1 MGVISSDERK
11 VGLHQWSEYLH
22 KEVLTG
28 LNRRLPRHDT
38 PFAFN
43 RMVLTRTIV
52 KSPVQARQT
61 ILKAVQNQ
69 WDNRRNSPRED
80 TRCTRW
86 QGPSLNPS
94 LSHGL
99 SPLPCSCCGAARPQS
114 RDSGRLQRVRQPARS
129 SFRLMRGTL

>member
-28 LNRRLPRHDT
+28 LNCRLPRHDT

-52 KSPVQARQT
+52 KSPTQARQT

-69 WDNRRNSPRED
+69 CDNRGNSPGED

-86 QGPSLNPS
+86 QVRTLNTT

-99 SPLPCSCCGAARPQS
+99 SLLPCFCSGAARPPPTH
-114 RDSGRLQRVRQPARS
+114 SG
-129 SFRLMRGTL
+129 